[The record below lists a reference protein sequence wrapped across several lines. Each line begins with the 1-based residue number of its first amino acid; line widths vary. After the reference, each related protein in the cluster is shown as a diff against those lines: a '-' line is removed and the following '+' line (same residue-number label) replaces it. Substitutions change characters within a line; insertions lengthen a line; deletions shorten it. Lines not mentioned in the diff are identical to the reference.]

1 MFVKSFTSITVITSA
16 NAVQNILDESIVKP
30 NKIWLDK
37 AILFFNR
44 SVKSCLQDGNIKM
57 YSIHYKAYLPNI
69 ELLKYGEI

>member
-37 AILFFNR
+37 GIMFFNR
-44 SVKSCLQDGNIKM
+44 SVKSCLQDDNMKM
-57 YSIHYKAYLPNI
+57 CSIHYKAYLPNV
-69 ELLKYGEI
+69 ELLK